1 MTPEKLSDL
10 LSQTLVAAGHDWLV
24 QTLIAAMP
32 ALWALAL
39 ILQLARPYML
49 RMLRKFTLRFA
60 ADVWWMLYVLSRDL
74 VLVLTFAV
82 SVVCFFPDLVRGAD
96 LPLTGSLAAV
106 LLFGALAV
114 KLTRDADDDL
124 RAYRWVSGLVL
135 AGAVLFFVPQ
145 ALGVEGGDQAYL
157 APVNSWLV
165 TSSNPGVALAL
176 LYVSYAGLAAVA
188 GYLFSHVL
196 RTTGRPVQAR
206 EERRGATAAR

>member
-1 MTPEKLSDL
+1 MTPEQLSGSI
-10 LSQTLVAAGHDWLV
+10 SQALVAAGHDWLV

-74 VLVLTFAV
+74 VLVVTFAI
-82 SVVCFFPDLVRGAD
+82 SVVCFFPDLVRNAD

-106 LLFGALAV
+106 LLFAALAV

-157 APVNSWLV
+157 APVNGWLV
-165 TSSNPGVALAL
+165 TSSDTGVALAL
-176 LYVSYAGLAAVA
+176 LYVSYAGLALVA
-188 GYLFSHVL
+188 GYLFTHVL
-196 RTTGRPVQAR
+196 RSVGRPAVAR
-206 EERRGATAAR
+206 REDRGATAAR